1 MQIADFSIRRPVFAV
16 MLIGAL
22 VGLGAISVGRL
33 GVDLFPRIEFPY
45 MAVTIVL
52 EGANPET
59 VESEVTDVLED
70 HLNTISGIKELRS
83 VSSEGL
89 SQVFIQFELSEDA
102 DVKAEDVREK
112 VARAVAELPPDA
124 ESPVVEKVDPDSA
137 PILSVMVSGDL
148 PIRSLTEFAD
158 RVVKERIQRVP
169 GVGSAQLVGGREREI
184 RIWLDADRLRSYGLT
199 APDVIQAIRAE
210 HADIPGGLLEAD
222 EDTSEFS
229 VKTKGEVETAREFA
243 DIVVA
248 YREGI
253 PTTVGDVAR
262 LEDGSEDERTY
273 AQLDGVRGV
282 SLDIRRQSGR
292 NTVEVAR
299 GIKEVVEELRSEAPP
314 GVKLVVARDISRF
327 IEASANDVAKDIVL
341 GGILAVLVTFAFLR
355 SLRSTLIVAVAIP
368 AAIISTFFLFFVMGF
383 TLNMLTLMALSVSI
397 GLLIDDAIVVLES
410 IHRKIE
416 EGLPPMEAASRGTSE
431 VGSAVIAGTASVL
444 AVFLPIA
451 FMQGIIGRFFYEYGL
466 AISFAVAISLLVAV
480 TLTPTFCARVLRK
493 DQGGGVVFQFLE
505 NLYARLE
512 AVYGLLLGTALRHR
526 LVVIGLAFVAVYGG
540 IALARGIPLEF
551 SSKADRSEF
560 EGIVELP
567 AGTGIAETK
576 RVARQ
581 VAQAVAEVD
590 HVEHAFLTVGAGSQG
605 RVNEMSVYVELS
617 PKQERSTSQLALMD
631 AARVS
636 MRRAAPE
643 AKLVG
648 VNEIAWISGGGFSAY
663 NVEYGVTGPSLDR
676 LEEITNAIVSRMRA
690 DPHFVDAKSGF
701 EEGKPELEVLVD
713 RRMAADLGV
722 PIRSLATTVRAL
734 IGGIDVASFE
744 EDGRRYDVR
753 VRLERDQRDDL
764 DEVGRIQV
772 RPVSAPPVEL
782 AGLATLRVSSGPAQ
796 IERENRGRKVSFFA
810 NTPEG
815 VALGTAALRLDEI
828 VEEVGLPT
836 GYRGK
841 HAGSAQRMRDSAEAV
856 VFAFVMALAA
866 LYMILASQFNSFSQ
880 PAVIMLSAPLSFVG
894 AFAALSLSGVA
905 LSIWAQIGLV
915 ALMGL
920 VMKNGILL
928 VDYANQRRSA
938 GETAREAILSAG
950 PVRLR
955 PVLMTALSTIAGMIP
970 VAIATSDGAEFRRPM
985 GLLVIGGLASSTF
998 LTLIVVPVAYTLV
1011 ADLGGVPGWAARS
1024 AARLMGRTGVAT
1036 ESLVEPSAPEGR

>member
-1 MQIADFSIRRPVFAV
+1 MRIADFSIRRPVFAV

-22 VGLGAISVGRL
+22 VGLGMISVGRL
-33 GVDLFPRIEFPY
+33 GVDLFPRVEFPY
-45 MAVTIVL
+45 MAVTTVL

-89 SQVFIQFELSEDA
+89 SQVFIQFELDEDA
-102 DVKAEDVREK
+102 DEKAEDVREK
-112 VARAVAELPPDA
+112 VSRAVGELPTDA
-124 ESPVVEKVDPDSA
+124 EAPVVEKVDPDSA
-137 PILSVMVSGDL
+137 PILSVMVSGDR

-210 HADIPGGLLEAD
+210 HADIPGGILEAD

-229 VKTKGEVETAREFA
+229 VKTKGEVDKAREFA

-248 YREGI
+248 YREGA

-262 LEDGSEDERTY
+262 LEDGSEDERTF

-299 GIKEVVEELRSEAPP
+299 AIKEVVEELRSEAPP

-327 IEASANDVAKDIVL
+327 IEASANDVAVDILL
-341 GGILAVLVTFAFLR
+341 GGILAVIVTLAFLR
-355 SLRSTLIVAVAIP
+355 SLRSTVIVAVAIP
-368 AAIISTFFLFFVMGF
+368 TSIVATFFLFYLMNF

-416 EGLPPMEAASRGTSE
+416 AGVAPMEAASRGTTE

-451 FMQGIIGRFFYEYGL
+451 FMQGVIGRFFYEYGL

-493 DQGGGVVFQFLE
+493 AQGGGVVFQALE
-505 NLYARLE
+505 SLYGRLE
-512 AVYGLLLGTALRHR
+512 QAYGVLLGAALRHR
-526 LVVIGLAFVAVYGG
+526 LVVIGLAFAAVYGG

-576 RVARQ
+576 RVARH
-581 VAQAVAEVD
+581 VAQAVADVD
-590 HVEHAFLTVGAGSQG
+590 HVEHAFLTIGAGSQG

-631 AARVS
+631 AAREA

-663 NVEYGVTGPSLDR
+663 NIEYGVTGSSLER
-676 LEEITNAIVSRMRA
+676 LREITNAIVARLRA

-701 EEGKPELEVLVD
+701 EEGKPELEILVD
-713 RRMAADLGV
+713 RSRAADLAV

-734 IGGIDVASFE
+734 VGGIDVATFE

-753 VRLERDQRDDL
+753 VRLEREQRDDL
-764 DEVGRIQV
+764 EEVGWIQV
-772 RPVSAPPVEL
+772 RPVAGPPVDL
-782 AGLATLRVSSGPAQ
+782 ASLATLRISSGPAQ

-815 VALGTAALRLDEI
+815 VALGSAALRLDEI
-828 VEEVGLPT
+828 VEEVGLPA

-841 HAGSAQRMRDSAEAV
+841 HAGSAQRMRDSADAV

-866 LYMILASQFNSFSQ
+866 LYMILASQFNSFLQ

-894 AFAALSLSGVA
+894 AFAALSVSGMA

-938 GETAREAILSAG
+938 GATAREAILSAG
-950 PVRLR
+950 PIRLR
-955 PVLMTALSTIAGMIP
+955 PVLMTAFSTIAGMIP
-970 VAIATSDGAEFRRPM
+970 VAIAQSDGAEFRRPM

-998 LTLIVVPVAYTLV
+998 LTLVVVPVAYTLV
-1011 ADLGGVPGWAARS
+1011 ADLNRVPAWVARS
-1024 AARLMGRTGVAT
+1024 VSRLMGRAGVAA
-1036 ESLVEPSAPEGR
+1036 ERSNRGEA